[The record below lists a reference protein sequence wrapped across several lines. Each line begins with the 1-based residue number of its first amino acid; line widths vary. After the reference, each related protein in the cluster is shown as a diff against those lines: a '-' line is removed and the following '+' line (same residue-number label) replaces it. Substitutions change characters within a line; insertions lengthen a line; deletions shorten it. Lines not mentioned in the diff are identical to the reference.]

1 MNQDTQQLQ
10 MNIDLKNTEKVEA
23 DPNDKLF
30 DALANVDAG
39 LEGLFK

>member
-1 MNQDTQQLQ
+1 MKSVRSIPSSVAN
-10 MNIDLKNTEKVEA
+10 KNTEKVET
-23 DPNDKLF
+23 DPNDRLF